1 MGCIY
6 LILALLVPRL
16 LMVFI
21 LLLTDW
27 FSYAYDTFVWP
38 FLGLLFLPYT
48 TLAYMGAM
56 LNANEVSG
64 IWLVLVVVAAIVDVS
79 HLGGSGRAAH
89 GRRARR

>member
-27 FSYAYDTFVWP
+27 FSVAYDTFLWP
-38 FLGLLFLPYT
+38 LLGFVFMPYT

-64 IWLVLVVVAAIVDVS
+64 IWLVLVVVAAIVDVG

-89 GRRARR
+89 GRRGRR